1 MTRITV
7 RVEGHYEVQEAP
19 FSRSYKW
26 HPAPVTLACDC
37 GEDLTLTGASTDSTC
52 QCGADHSTLIND
64 ALIDD
69 LQARE
74 NQLRDEVTHPWSHE
88 AKEQEAQ
95 HLRDE
100 AAYPEGSPRHYN
112 DVTSGFVVDDKERWK
127 KARAQQNRPSFE
139 VQ

>member
-26 HPAPVTLACDC
+26 HPASVTLACDC
-37 GEDLTLTGASTDSTC
+37 GEELTLTGANTDSTC
-52 QCGADHSTLIND
+52 RCGADHSALIND
-64 ALIDD
+64 ALIGD

-100 AAYPEGSPRHYN
+100 AAYPEGSPRRYN
-112 DVTSGFVVDDKERWK
+112 DVTSGFVVDDKER
-127 KARAQQNRPSFE
+127 
-139 VQ
+139 